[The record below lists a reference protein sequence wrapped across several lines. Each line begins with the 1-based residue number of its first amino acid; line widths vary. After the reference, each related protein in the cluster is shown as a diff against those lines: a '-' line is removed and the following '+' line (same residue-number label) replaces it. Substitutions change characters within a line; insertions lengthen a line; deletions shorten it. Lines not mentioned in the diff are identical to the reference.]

1 MLLAKYVGVEENNSF
16 IKYQVY
22 ELQDFYNNRDITVM
36 DARTCLNNKSYK
48 DLNEFKKD
56 WVFVSEASY
65 TRNKRGISD
74 DQAYFIAATAIS
86 LITMAIVIGLIWMR

>member
-22 ELQDFYNNRDITVM
+22 ELQDFYNNRGITVM
-36 DARTCLNNKSYK
+36 DAKTCANEAYR
-48 DLNEFKKD
+48 DLSEFRRD

-86 LITMAIVIGLIWMR
+86 LITMAIVAAMLWMR

>member
-1 MLLAKYVGVEENNSF
+1 VLLAKYVGPNENIGF
-16 IKYQVY
+16 TRYQVY
-22 ELQDFYNNRDITVM
+22 ELQDFYNSRGITVM
-36 DARTCLNNKSYK
+36 DTKTCANKAYR
-48 DLNEFKKD
+48 DLSEFKRD